1 MSSDTPADLSALA
14 AFPEQLKRQVQGL
27 TDAALRFRP
36 APGEWSV
43 VEVVGHLLDIEALY
57 SARIRQMLATDNP
70 ALSPFNQDE
79 TVRQRDY
86 QNKQIGFLLISFAER
101 RAEHLELLRVLR
113 PAQLARTGLHPTR
126 GQISVAETIA
136 ILAWHDG
143 NHSRQIENNIT
154 AFGAGNGQ
162 SAI

>member
-1 MSSDTPADLSALA
+1 MSNDTATHLGALA
-14 AFPEQLKRQVQGL
+14 AFPEQLKRQVQDL
-27 TDAALRFRP
+27 SDPALRFRP

-43 VEVVGHLLDIEALY
+43 VEVIGHLLDIEAVY

-70 ALSPFNQDE
+70 SLARFDPDE

-86 QNKQIGFLLISFAER
+86 QNKQIGFLLISLAER

-126 GQISVAETIA
+126 GQLSVADTIA
-136 ILAWHDG
+136 NLAWHDG
-143 NHSRQIENNIT
+143 NHSQQIANNIT
-154 AFGAGNGQ
+154 TFGAGDRQ
-162 SAI
+162 